1 MLLFTCDYAIFY
13 APIMLNYA
21 HNYAPNYADYAKIM
35 PIMLKLCQLCKI
47 MQFMLTY
54 AIMLNY
60 ARRGGGVGGW
70 GGEQVVAP
78 VWPNNF
84 PR

>member
-21 HNYAPNYADYAKIM
+21 RNYAPNYADYAKIM

-60 ARRGGGVGGW
+60 ARE
-70 GGEQVVAP
+70 GECHFRAKRLFVQLS
-78 VWPNNF
+78 
-84 PR
+84 